1 MSNPILK
8 KLAGGAGRNSQPQQ
22 SNPMQMIAQARRSGM
37 SPMQFVQQRMSRT
50 PQAQEAMQL
59 LSGDQNQL
67 KTTAERLAQQRG
79 IDLNAFVQQVGF

>member
-8 KLAGGAGRNSQPQQ
+8 KLAGGAGQNSPSQQ

-37 SPMQFVQQRMSRT
+37 SPMQFVQQRMQRT
-50 PQAQEAMQL
+50 PQAQQAMQM
-59 LSGDQNQL
+59 LSGDQEQL
-67 KTTAERLAQQRG
+67 KATAERLAQQRG